1 VPLRDSVGRHSS
13 GQRSDPP
20 HGSQCFGTD
29 SIATDLHAL
38 LVVARGAVVGV
49 NDGVGRDAVGV
60 VGLSP
65 RVDGV
70 HVWSRVDAQRVGK
83 WGDQVW
89 SVSAEASA
97 DRGCMYAVTRARG
110 RIEAPA
116 AT

>member
-1 VPLRDSVGRHSS
+1 MPLRDSVGRHSS

-65 RVDGV
+65 RVD
-70 HVWSRVDAQRVGK
+70 AQRVGK